1 MSEEQ
6 EEQVEQEVEEV
17 ATEEVAE
24 QEQPAQEQGNS
35 LFNALFEAAEE
46 PEPEEPEEDLG
57 EPITLN
63 AAIDELDREPVAEEE
78 ESEEEVEPEGEVE
91 EEIAEEPGKDQPKP
105 KAAKKKKVKQVVD
118 PDIDQPE
125 VAPQYA
131 FPEED
136 PDKEFVDGLLPEEKD
151 IYDLAKFASDNLD
164 GYVGKD
170 KEFKDYFQ
178 KTKKYIE
185 KRIQD
190 DPHVDLSED
199 EDYQAFIQKN
209 RPDFDQFTIKKVE
222 RERNVHEAMR
232 RIEEK
237 QAPEKERA
245 RMEQEKARK
254 APVVQGHKAEFREYS
269 VNAIPKELADH
280 VKDEES
286 IKNFAE
292 TNPLEFQIVNTLTT
306 ELHHTGDLLLDITQ
320 GMVSYDEN
328 NPIHAKLL
336 QWVNTEQENFI
347 QSGQTQQDGKTFMR
361 RERYFRL
368 PENKRAPYYTW
379 NDADLLAILT
389 MRANQRINESLNQ
402 QRQLLE
408 KSGYARQVQQ
418 KPKAQKPQVKKRAV
432 PPKVAS
438 KPRPGNS
445 PAETPSQPKKSA
457 FESVLGM

>member
-1 MSEEQ
+1 MIEEQ
-6 EEQVEQEVEEV
+6 EEQLEEEVEEA
-17 ATEEVAE
+17 ATEEVANE
-24 QEQPAQEQGNS
+24 EQPDQGNS
-35 LFNALFEAAEE
+35 LFSALFEAAEE
-46 PEPEEPEEDLG
+46 PLEPEEPEEDLG
-57 EPITLN
+57 APITLN
-63 AAIDELDREPVAEEE
+63 DAIDELAREPQTEEEEEGEAEE
-78 ESEEEVEPEGEVE
+78 ESEPEGDVEAEAVEPDK
-91 EEIAEEPGKDQPKP
+91 AEPKT
-105 KAAKKKKVKQVVD
+105 KAARKKKVKQVVD
-118 PDIDQPE
+118 PDIDLPE
-125 VAPQYA
+125 PTPNYA

-136 PDKEFVDGLLPEEKD
+136 PDKEFIDGLLPEERD

-199 EDYQAFIQKN
+199 EDYQAFIHKN

-222 RERNVHEAMR
+222 RERNVYEAMR

-254 APVVQGHKAEFREYS
+254 APVVQGHKSEFRQYS
-269 VNAIPKELADH
+269 VNAIPKELSEN
-280 VKDEES
+280 VKDEEA
-286 IKNFAE
+286 IKQFAE
-292 TNPLEFQIVNTLTT
+292 TNPLEFQIVDTLTT
-306 ELHHTGDLLLDITQ
+306 ELHNTGDLLLDITQ
-320 GMVSYDEN
+320 GMVPYDQS
-328 NPIHAKLL
+328 NPIHTKLL

-368 PENKRAPYYTW
+368 PENKRTAYYTW

-389 MRANQRINESLNQ
+389 MRARQRIEQSLAQ

-408 KSGYARQVQQ
+408 QSGYARQVAKKKQQ
-418 KPKAQKPQVKKRAV
+418 MPQPKKRAV

-445 PAETPSQPKKSA
+445 PSQAPNQVKKSA